1 MESGTDEKQEL
12 VMMKMMILILI
23 PIPILMMILIQTLI
37 QIPILMMIAICNFGR
52 DALAIS
58 EHAPLCT
65 RYGLGSEPLCTRRGP
80 LWSMT
85 R

>member
-12 VMMKMMILILI
+12 VMMKMMILI

-37 QIPILMMIAICNFGR
+37 QIPILMMIVICNFGR
-52 DALAIS
+52 DALATS

-65 RYGLGSEPLCTRRGP
+65 RYAPAMRVKP
-80 LWSMT
+80 
-85 R
+85 